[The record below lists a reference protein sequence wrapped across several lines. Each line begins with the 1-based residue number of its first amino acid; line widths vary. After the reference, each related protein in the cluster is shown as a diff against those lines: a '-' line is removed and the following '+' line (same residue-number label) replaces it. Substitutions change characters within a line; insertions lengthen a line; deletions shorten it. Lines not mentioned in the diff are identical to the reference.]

1 MSDFNKYSNYNE
13 NSSHSS
19 VVFGA
24 ESPLLE
30 VELNEL
36 QQIINTK
43 LSRIINSIGSCVIPV
58 EEDSITFDDSTKTL
72 SITNS
77 IIIEDSGLTAYVKS
91 SSIVISGTN
100 SVAYFEMKEVEATRY
115 STLKEYGNTAG
126 EEVENTIKDNR
137 TLSETSRRKI
147 VTYTLKCGSSIPSNT
162 DTIKYVEVGS
172 YNGSNFNFKKNLKQ
186 VIDCI
191 PDTYAKKSLYDES
204 VNVGRKPDS
213 TIGEKSFAFGKNV
226 TSSKKY
232 AHAEGESTTAS
243 GNESHSEGFHTTAS
257 KNYAHVEG
265 YYSTASSSSAHAEGN
280 TTTASGESSHAEGS
294 STIASSSFAHAE
306 GSSTVASGGASH
318 AEGSSTIA
326 SGEGAHAEGYANKN
340 GEQGI
345 IEASGYGSH
354 AEGYAGLASSNDVV
368 YMGKIQATGK
378 GAHAE
383 GYAEAVYGY
392 SPGIGYQGYAYTTL
406 ASGDGSHAEG
416 CGTTASGENSHAEGS
431 KTTASSDAS
440 HAEGY
445 GTIASGYASHAEGCS
460 STSSGTYSHAEG
472 YGTKASSMYSHAGGI
487 RTEAYSEACFAS
499 GKYNTVPN
507 QQNTASNSSFIVIGK
522 GSSDNARSNA
532 LRLDGIGCLRTAGTI
547 TASTTA
553 DYAEFF
559 EWIDGNKAN
568 DDRVGH
574 FVTLEGN
581 KIRIATD
588 KDDYILGVISGEP
601 FVLGNGDCDVWNGMY
616 LRDKF
621 RRRLLEPAPKTEFVL
636 DDRGNPTGEM
646 KEVLDE
652 TGNVVYEGERE
663 VLNPEY
669 DNTKPYISRADRPEW
684 DAVGMLGV
692 LPVLHDG
699 TAKVNGYVTVNKD
712 GIATS
717 CDKSHENAYRVI
729 HENSEDVVEIIFRN

>member
-91 SSIVISGTN
+91 SSIVISGAN

-137 TLSETSRRKI
+137 TLSETSRRKV
-147 VTYTLKCGSSIPSNT
+147 VTYTLMCGSSIPSNT

-172 YNGSNFNFKKNLKQ
+172 YDGSNFNFKKTIKQ
-186 VIDCI
+186 IIDCI
-191 PDTYAKKSLYDES
+191 QDTYAKKSLYDDES

-226 TSSKKY
+226 TASGDCSFAVGIDCEASGDYSHAEGDSSKAKGIGSHAEGSFTTASGDY
-232 AHAEGESTTAS
+232 SHAEGNMAKATANYSHAEGSNTKAIGYESHAEGSVTTASGDQSHAEGGGTTASGDHSHAEGSVTTASNHSSHAEGDNTTASGWCSHAEGESTIAS
-243 GNESHSEGFHTTAS
+243 GNESHAEGFHTTAS
-257 KNYAHVEG
+257 KNYAHAEG
-265 YYSTASSSSAHAEGN
+265 YYTTASSSYAHAEGN
-280 TTTASGESSHAEGS
+280 STTASGESSHAGGS
-294 STIASSSFAHAE
+294 ESEASGECSFAHGECVKADVK
-306 GSSTVASGGASH
+306 GSVAFG
-318 AEGSSTIA
+318 IA
-326 SGEGAHAEGYANKN
+326 NEMQADTLFALGN
-340 GEQGI
+340 G
-345 IEASGYGSH
+345 
-354 AEGYAGLASSNDVV
+354 
-368 YMGKIQATGK
+368 
-378 GAHAE
+378 
-383 GYAEAVYGY
+383 
-392 SPGIGYQGYAYTTL
+392 
-406 ASGDGSHAEG
+406 
-416 CGTTASGENSHAEGS
+416 
-431 KTTASSDAS
+431 
-440 HAEGY
+440 
-445 GTIASGYASHAEGCS
+445 
-460 STSSGTYSHAEG
+460 
-472 YGTKASSMYSHAGGI
+472 
-487 RTEAYSEACFAS
+487 S
-499 GKYNTVPN
+499 GKYN
-507 QQNTASNSSFIVIGK
+507 
-522 GSSDNARSNA
+522 RSNA
-532 LRLDGIGCLRTAGTI
+532 MSVSLVGALKTASTV

-559 EWIDGNKAN
+559 EWLDGNV
-568 DDRVGH
+568 DSEDRVGK
-574 FVTLEGN
+574 FVTLDGN

-588 KDDYILGVISGEP
+588 EDDYILGVISGQP
-601 FVLGNGDCDVWNGMY
+601 FVLGTGDCDVWNGMY

-621 RRRLLEPAPKTEFVL
+621 RRRLLEPAPKTEPIL
-636 DDRGNPTGEM
+636 DENGRPTREQ
-646 KEVLDE
+646 KEVLDDE
-652 TGNVVYEGERE
+652 GNVVYEGERL

-669 DNTKPYISRADRPEW
+669 DNTKPYVNRADRPEW

-692 LPVLHDG
+692 LPVIHDG